1 MKPPKHQTP
10 NQVYIHVYMYMYIHV
25 LQSVPNSPAV
35 FQLVSFAAEKNKVFW
50 RLVGLGISHD
60 NVENVVVRG
69 DGSECTTV
77 PIIKNETG
85 LFCMLMSYKQ
95 QGKATQHTQTCII
108 IYSCT

>member
-1 MKPPKHQTP
+1 
-10 NQVYIHVYMYMYIHV
+10 MYIHILYV
-25 LQSVPNSPAV
+25 HALQSVPNSPAI
-35 FQLVSFAAEKNKVFW
+35 FQLVSFTAEKNKVFW

-85 LFCMLMSYKQ
+85 LF
-95 QGKATQHTQTCII
+95 
-108 IYSCT
+108 